1 MGRKKIE
8 PLKEHSELC
17 ETRGYR
23 TKCPECS
30 KKYDAKK
37 HRINYK
43 RLSER
48 KKITRSVTERKASKY
63 AYLFCTECKSCS
75 NVHKDLCPTCFRK
88 YKSTISSNSRKKIQE
103 LRTYDAASQ
112 AKITTDANKGQMTF
126 DKTMKDSCGVEKLN
140 SKNKCKFLIAR

>member
-37 HRINYK
+37 HRINYNVYLKEK
-43 RLSER
+43 RLLEVLQ
-48 KKITRSVTERKASKY
+48 K
-63 AYLFCTECKSCS
+63 
-75 NVHKDLCPTCFRK
+75 
-88 YKSTISSNSRKKIQE
+88 
-103 LRTYDAASQ
+103 
-112 AKITTDANKGQMTF
+112 
-126 DKTMKDSCGVEKLN
+126 EKLQN
-140 SKNKCKFLIAR
+140 MHIYFALSVKVVVMSLKACVQPALGNIEVLYRVILGKRYKN

>member
-37 HRINYK
+37 HRSNYK

-48 KKITRSVTERKASKY
+48 KKITRSVTEKKLQNMHIYFALSVKVVVMSI
-63 AYLFCTECKSCS
+63 K
-75 NVHKDLCPTCFRK
+75 TCVQPALGNIKVLYRVILGK
-88 YKSTISSNSRKKIQE
+88 RYKN
-103 LRTYDAASQ
+103 
-112 AKITTDANKGQMTF
+112 
-126 DKTMKDSCGVEKLN
+126 
-140 SKNKCKFLIAR
+140 